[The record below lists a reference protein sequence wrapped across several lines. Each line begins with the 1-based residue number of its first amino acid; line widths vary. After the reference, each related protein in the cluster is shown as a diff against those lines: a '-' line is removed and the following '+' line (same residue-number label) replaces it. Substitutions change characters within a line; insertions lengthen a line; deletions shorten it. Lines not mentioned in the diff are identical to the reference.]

1 MRHASPNVYHV
12 RVLQRASVDP
22 ELDLIIALGTP
33 ENWPSENGEG
43 GWWGDKTA
51 LGLFLQ
57 QRSRPN
63 VVYQIT
69 VENGMG
75 DVDCYARVERAT
87 ATDVVLSC
95 TPEKGRRRESKV
107 RI

>member
-1 MRHASPNVYHV
+1 MYAAEADRAVAPLMRHASPNVYHV

-43 GWWGDKTA
+43 DWWGDQTA

-57 QRSRPN
+57 QP
-63 VVYQIT
+63 
-69 VENGMG
+69 
-75 DVDCYARVERAT
+75 
-87 ATDVVLSC
+87 
-95 TPEKGRRRESKV
+95 
-107 RI
+107 